1 MRLCIRQSEKV
12 QNGENNDDERGKNA
26 LVRSEC
32 DIQKIQEN
40 GEEIG
45 YDLPAKKDYA
55 YFRAFKN
62 ILDYSLDSIEL
73 ECAYPTVCRKKFSF
87 TDEKG
92 KEYTLALINLK
103 FSSTYKVEKQDK
115 NGNKIKKTKVGL
127 KELREYFYEKG
138 FNLGG
143 VHYVRYKRSSG
154 SSRQGKCLFINEK
167 AYNHMAKWGECGLK
181 PAEDMASWEA
191 YKSLALSSIKGT
203 VHIPL
208 ESMLFIKDSKVA
220 FDEDVI
226 SVEDH
231 DGRLVSEKKN
241 CSITNDIWDGES
253 LLDESVFAGDY
264 AEKHMLLLRNKFF
277 KSCAFKTKLQKW
289 FKDKN
294 ITSVEQLKAR
304 GFITFATDI
313 SQILMVTTPNSMK
326 FLKFMKGGFTERNIE
341 KWMEKV
347 SSEFGVVKYDK
358 RTKFF
363 DGEMV
368 QTSYQFLNT
377 LGVSEEDAKTLLA
390 PSIDYTSLIR
400 EDYDF
405 MRYHFSHA
413 HKRETESGREEEIA
427 DGLAERSDVI
437 FKLMNINY
445 AFKDTLLYKSF
456 RNDVVESQK
465 DRLKE
470 GHVLL
475 SGTNATLFG
484 NGPEMLLALSGEF
497 DIDNPFAT
505 PYALQKGE
513 VACAKF
519 ADGRKLTCARSPHIT
534 MGNLYFAVN
543 NLSNPIWEYFDL
555 GENIVCVNAIGE
567 NIQQRLNGCDYDSD
581 TMLITDDEFVVG
593 VAEKQNGAFEV
604 PVCNIRSTV
613 RGKQAL
619 ADLDYATSENKIGE
633 IVNLSQKLNSIL
645 WDKRNK
651 GEATEAEIAE
661 IYQDICIL
669 AVLSGIEIDKAK
681 RAYEGIEVGKE
692 LKTLTEKYGNIRPQ
706 FFSFFDEQ
714 EIERRVRYKEK
725 KEREAEREKLANKRN
740 YAFFETAM
748 EYVSKLVGEIDYR
761 KGKRRRTKYL
771 TILQMLKEPDD
782 SDKKKAYAQKA
793 ALVKLCEEYKEEIRK
808 LYKELNCA
816 EDDEKE
822 IVYERI
828 IERKEAQKAK
838 MKEVLTSEY
847 VLYLLLR
854 HYDKEKCEN
863 WHIYAPFLENELFLS
878 MLLSSKEKLCKI
890 RKSED
895 GTYVVY
901 GGKYT
906 KIMP

>member
-1 MRLCIRQSEKV
+1 MTTK
-12 QNGENNDDERGKNA
+12 G
-26 LVRSEC
+26 VRMLSLEASA
-32 DIQKIQEN
+32 IYKKIQEN

-103 FSSTYKVEKQDK
+103 FNSTYKVEKQDK

-127 KELREYFYEKG
+127 KELREYFYENG

-208 ESMLFIKDSKVA
+208 ESMLFIKDSKVT

-226 SVEDH
+226 SVEDR
-231 DGRLVSEKKN
+231 DGRLVSERKK

-294 ITSVEQLKAR
+294 ITSVDDLKAR

-313 SQILMVTTPNSMK
+313 SQIMMVTTPNSMK

-475 SGTNATLFG
+475 PGTNATLFG

-497 DIDNPFAT
+497 DIDNPS

-519 ADGRKLTCARSPHIT
+519 ANGRKLTCARSPHIT

-555 GENIVCVNAIGE
+555 GENVVCVNAIGE

-604 PVCNIRSTV
+604 PVCKIRSAVKENQT
-613 RGKQAL
+613 L
-619 ADLDYATSENKIGE
+619 ADLDYATSENKIGD

-651 GEATEAEIAE
+651 GGSDDEIAE

-681 RAYEGIEVGKE
+681 RAYENIEVGTE
-692 LKTLTEKYGNIRPQ
+692 LRALTEKYGNIRPQ

-714 EIERRVRYKEK
+714 EVERRVRYKEK
-725 KEREAEREKLANKRN
+725 KERETEREKLLNKRS
-740 YAFFETAM
+740 YTFFDTAM
-748 EYVSKLVGEIDYR
+748 EYVFKLVGGIDYR
-761 KGKRRRTKYL
+761 KGKRRRKKYIP
-771 TILQMLKEPDD
+771 ILQMLKEPQET
-782 SDKKKAYAQKA
+782 DKRKVYTQKA

-808 LYKELNCA
+808 LYKELSCA
-816 EDDEKE
+816 DDDERE

-828 IERKEAQKAK
+828 IERKEEQKAK
-838 MKEVLTSEY
+838 MKDMLTSEY

-863 WHIYAPFLENELFLS
+863 WHIYAPFLENDLFLK
-878 MLLSSKEKLCKI
+878 MLLASKEKLCKI

-895 GTYVVY
+895 GSYVLY
-901 GGKYT
+901 GKKYT
-906 KIMP
+906 KIMS